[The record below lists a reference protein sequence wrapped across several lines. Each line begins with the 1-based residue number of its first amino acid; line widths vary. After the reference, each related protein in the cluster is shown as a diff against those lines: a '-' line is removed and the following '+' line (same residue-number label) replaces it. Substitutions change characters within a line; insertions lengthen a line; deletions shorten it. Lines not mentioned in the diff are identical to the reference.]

1 MLEFKS
7 PLLVFFLVF
16 SCASFAQQ
24 QRQIKSPNGKI
35 AVLIQL
41 DGDELTIS
49 AKYEYQPLLRPS
61 PINLELA
68 DGTSPQRANLKKAEE
83 HQFTGFVSSPVPEK
97 RSRII
102 DNYND
107 LTIKF
112 GNPYSLNLRVYD
124 DGFAY
129 RWSTQFKDTITVK
142 KERAEFEIPPFAT
155 IYYPQVK
162 PREDADQYHTAYEE
176 NYNKKAID
184 SIPSS
189 ALCFTPLLA
198 SFGTGPK
205 MIITESALEDF
216 PGMFLRGG
224 EGKLKAEFAAY
235 PLEFRVVGAEF
246 PEAVVTRR
254 ADFIA
259 RTKGKRDFPWRVF
272 VVAKEDR
279 ELPSNDL
286 VYRLASPSR
295 VTDVSWIHPG
305 KGTDEWTIGI
315 NLFNVAFKTGVNTA
329 TYKYY
334 IDFAKKFGFERIMM
348 DAGWSDPKDL
358 FAINP
363 DINMDEIAAYAKTQG
378 IGLSMWTLAM
388 TLDRQLEKALDQ
400 FNKWGVT
407 FIMTDFMDR
416 DDQKMVNFYYR
427 VAEAC
432 ARHKLMLMYH
442 GAFKPAGF
450 TRTFPNAMT
459 REAVLGSEYN
469 IWSDRATPDHNLL
482 LPFIRM
488 VSGPMDYEPGILDNA
503 TPKTFRPISD
513 KVMTIGT
520 RCQQLAMFVV
530 YESPM
535 QFFSGNPSQGMMEP
549 EFMKLLGSIPTT
561 WDETIIPDARLGEY
575 ILTVRKKGKDW
586 FVGAMSNSTARE
598 LGLKLDFLGEGNF
611 EAEICEDG
619 VNADRYPS
627 DYLIRHLNVTKKDS
641 INIKMAPGG
650 GWVMRLLRK

>member
-1 MLEFKS
+1 MRIL
-7 PLLVFFLVF
+7 FLF
-16 SCASFAQQ
+16 LFQFAAGFAFAQT
-24 QRQIKSPNGKI
+24 QRSIASPNGKI
-35 AVLIQL
+35 VVIIESNGSETLV
-41 DGDELTIS
+41 S
-49 AKYEYQPLLRPS
+49 AKFEARTILRPS
-61 PINLELA
+61 TINLTLA
-68 DGTSPQRANLKKAEE
+68 DGSQPQRANLQKAAERKV
-83 HQFTGFVSSPVPEK
+83 TGFISSAVPEK
-97 RSRII
+97 RKTIN
-102 DNYND
+102 DNYNE
-107 LTIKF
+107 LKIEF
-112 GNPYSLNLRVYD
+112 ANPFTLSFRVYD

-129 RWSTQFKDTITVK
+129 RWSTKFKDTITIK
-142 KERAEFEIPPFAT
+142 NETGAFEIPAFAT
-155 IYYPQVK
+155 MYYPQVK
-162 PREDADQYHTAYEE
+162 PRADADQYHTAFEE
-176 NYNKKAID
+176 NYVRKSID
-184 SIPSS
+184 SISPST
-189 ALCFTPLLA
+189 LCFTPLLA

-205 MIITESALEDF
+205 MLITESDLEDY

-224 EGKLKAEFAAY
+224 EGKMQAEFAAF
-235 PLEFRVVGAEF
+235 PLEYKIVGTEF
-246 PEAVVTRR
+246 PQAVVTKR
-254 ADFIA
+254 AGFIA
-259 RTKGKRDFPWRVF
+259 RTRGKRDFPWRVF
-272 VVAKEDR
+272 VVAKEDK

-295 VTDVSWIHPG
+295 VTDISWIHPG

-315 NLFNVAFKTGVNTA
+315 NLFNVPFKTGVNTA

-358 FAINP
+358 FSINP
-363 DINMDEIAAYAKTQG
+363 DINMDEIAAYAKSQG

-388 TLDRQLEKALDQ
+388 SLDRNLEKALDQ

-432 ARHKLMLMYH
+432 ARHKMMLMYH

-450 TRTFPNAMT
+450 TRTYPNAMT

-520 RCQQLAMFVV
+520 RTQQLAMFVV

-549 EFMKLLGSIPTT
+549 EFMKLLGGIPTT
-561 WDETIIPDARLGEY
+561 WDETVIPDAKLGEY
-575 ILTVRKKGKDW
+575 IVTVRQKGKD
-586 FVGAMSNSTARE
+586 FYVGAMTNSQARE
-598 LGLKLDFLGEGNF
+598 LNLKLDFLGEGNY
-611 EAEICEDG
+611 EAVICEDG

-627 DYLIRHLNVTKKDS
+627 DYNISKKNVEKNST

-650 GWVMRLLRK
+650 GWVMRLTRK